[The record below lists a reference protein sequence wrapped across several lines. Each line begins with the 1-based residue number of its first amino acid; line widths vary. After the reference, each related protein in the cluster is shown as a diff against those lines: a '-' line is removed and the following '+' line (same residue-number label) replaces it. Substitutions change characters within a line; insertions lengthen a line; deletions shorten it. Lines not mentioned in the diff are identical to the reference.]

1 MYVRRKRESLSAT
14 RGGDGGSPLFSP
26 LSGGTPSVTPSKA
39 RPPPQSPISAATAP
53 AEAAVAA
60 YAAAADAAAAAEPR
74 RVPLPLSK
82 TSPVREEAENRGGA
96 PGLPASVLPTYVNTP
111 RSAQIEP

>member
-14 RGGDGGSPLFSP
+14 RGGGGGSFSP
-26 LSGGTPSVTPSKA
+26 LGGTPSATPSKA

-82 TSPVREEAENRGGA
+82 TSPVREEAENRGDA
-96 PGLPASVLPTYVNTP
+96 RGLPASVLPTYVNTP
-111 RSAQIEP
+111 RSAQI